1 MSDLIPSN
9 YNEWHHCITSICRIP
24 LTESYIR
31 ERISALNNQQDY
43 MTRRFVE
50 LYGEEQR
57 QQTLLWFEQAL
68 SEVA

>member
-1 MSDLIPSN
+1 MSDLIPGN
-9 YNEWHHCITSICRIP
+9 YNEWHHCITKICRIP

-31 ERISALNNQQDY
+31 ERISALNNEQDY
-43 MTRRFVE
+43 MTSRFVE

-68 SEVA
+68 SEVT